1 MSRPKEFS
9 PAQLA
14 VFNEKYGNNIE
25 KTNVDLTEKYIVD
38 GIIPR
43 DGLTILAGAAKTGK
57 TTLAMQLIHDII
69 IQNTFLSKRIIHNE
83 ENPTKCLYITNE
95 DSASVCFSRLIAIF
109 GDDAGI
115 EAVDIAA
122 EVPFRYASGGLLD
135 FIEMKTEFGYNLFI
149 IDNFRSF
156 GIDAGIEKDFTGARL
171 TERMRWM
178 TDMCKELHISIILI
192 HHTKKDS
199 GNRGRNAADEF
210 AGSNVISSVSDSNV
224 VLSRTREPNKL
235 ILHCES
241 KIKSDENLVLTRSSS
256 PLRFSAEDLNK
267 AERDSEKA
275 EYLKTGIHQIFQ
287 KIFESSSIFECR
299 MSDLLHIAEENGIK
313 LYTCSEKSPDN
324 VKARSVALQLKRYTE
339 CIYNV
344 DRITYTSRRFNNKV
358 TYKFEKLREEA
369 DEDETTEKIELK
381 AV

>member
-1 MSRPKEFS
+1 MNRPKEFS

-14 VFNEKYGNNIE
+14 VFNERYGNNIE
-25 KTNVDLTEKYIVD
+25 KTNVDLIEKYIVD

-69 IQNTFLSKRIIHNE
+69 TQNTFLSKRIIRNE

-156 GIDAGIEKDFTGARL
+156 GIDSGIEKDFTGARL

-178 TDMCKELHISIILI
+178 TDMCKELHISIVLI

-210 AGSNVISSVSDSNV
+210 AGSNVISSVSDSNI
-224 VLSRTREPNKL
+224 VLSRTREQNKL

-256 PLRFSAEDLNK
+256 PLRFTAEDLDQSK
-267 AERDSEKA
+267 RDAEKA

-287 KIFESSSIFECR
+287 KIFETDSVFECR
-299 MSDLLHIAEENGIK
+299 MAELIEIAEKNSIQIYSGNQNSPAN
-313 LYTCSEKSPDN
+313 TKS
-324 VKARSVALQLKRYTE
+324 RSVAVQISRFREQIYTVD
-339 CIYNV
+339 NV
-344 DRITYTSRRFNNKV
+344 TYTSRRSNGN
-358 TYKFEKLREEA
+358 TIYKFVLERKEAEDDEA
-369 DEDETTEKIELK
+369 DRKI
-381 AV
+381 AS

>member
-14 VFNEKYGNNIE
+14 VFNERYGNNIE

-57 TTLAMQLIHDII
+57 TTLAMQLMHDII
-69 IQNTFLSKRIIHNE
+69 TQNTFLNKRIIHNE

-95 DSASVCFSRLIAIF
+95 DSASVCFSRLIEIF

-115 EAVDIAA
+115 EDVDIAA

-178 TDMCKELHISIILI
+178 TDMCKELHISIVLI

-267 AERDSEKA
+267 AERDAEKQ
-275 EYLKTGIHQIFQ
+275 EYLKTGIHAVFQ
-287 KIFESSSIFECR
+287 KIFETDSIFECR
-299 MSDLLHIAEENGIK
+299 MAELIEIAEKNSIQIYSGNQNSPAN
-313 LYTCSEKSPDN
+313 TKS
-324 VKARSVALQLKRYTE
+324 RSVAVQISRFREQIYTVD
-339 CIYNV
+339 NV
-344 DRITYTSRRFNNKV
+344 TYTSRRSNGQ
-358 TYKFEKLREEA
+358 TLYKFILEGKEGEQ
-369 DEDETTEKIELK
+369 DETNQK
-381 AV
+381 AAS

>member
-1 MSRPKEFS
+1 
-9 PAQLA
+9 
-14 VFNEKYGNNIE
+14 
-25 KTNVDLTEKYIVD
+25 
-38 GIIPR
+38 
-43 DGLTILAGAAKTGK
+43 
-57 TTLAMQLIHDII
+57 
-69 IQNTFLSKRIIHNE
+69 
-83 ENPTKCLYITNE
+83 
-95 DSASVCFSRLIAIF
+95 
-109 GDDAGI
+109 
-115 EAVDIAA
+115 
-122 EVPFRYASGGLLD
+122 
-135 FIEMKTEFGYNLFI
+135 
-149 IDNFRSF
+149 
-156 GIDAGIEKDFTGARL
+156 
-171 TERMRWM
+171 M

-267 AERDSEKA
+267 AERDAEKA

-324 VKARSVALQLKRYTE
+324 VKARSVALQLNRYTE

>member
-14 VFNEKYGNNIE
+14 VFNERYGNNIE
-25 KTNVDLTEKYIVD
+25 KTNVDLTEKYIID
-38 GIIPR
+38 GIVPR
-43 DGLTILAGAAKTGK
+43 DGLTILAGAAKAGK

-69 IQNTFLSKRIIHNE
+69 TQKTFLNKRIIHNE
-83 ENPTKCLYITNE
+83 KNSTKCLYITNE
-95 DSASVCFSRLIAIF
+95 DSASVCFSRLMAIF

-156 GIDAGIEKDFTGARL
+156 GIDSGIERDFTGARL

-210 AGSNVISSVSDSNV
+210 AGSNVISSVSDSNII
-224 VLSRTREPNKL
+224 LSRTREQNRL
-235 ILHCES
+235 VLHCES

-256 PLRFSAEDLNK
+256 LSASPPRISTSPNATPSGKNISSLASTLFFKKSSILVRLLSVECPIYYTLQKKMGLNCIQAVKILQRIRKAGQLRFRLTDL
-267 AERDSEKA
+267 
-275 EYLKTGIHQIFQ
+275 
-287 KIFESSSIFECR
+287 
-299 MSDLLHIAEENGIK
+299 EN
-313 LYTCSEKSPDN
+313 
-324 VKARSVALQLKRYTE
+324 RYT
-339 CIYNV
+339 V
-344 DRITYTSRRFNNKV
+344 
-358 TYKFEKLREEA
+358 
-369 DEDETTEKIELK
+369 
-381 AV
+381 

>member
-69 IQNTFLSKRIIHNE
+69 TQNTFLNKRIIRNE

-95 DSASVCFSRLIAIF
+95 DSSSVCFSRLLAIF

-156 GIDAGIEKDFTGARL
+156 GIDSGIEKDFTGARL

-210 AGSNVISSVSDSNV
+210 AGSNVISSVSDSNI
-224 VLSRTREPNKL
+224 VLSRTRDPNKL

-241 KIKSDENLVLTRSSS
+241 KIKSDENLILTRSSS
-256 PLRFSAEDLNK
+256 PLRFTAEDLNQ
-267 AERDSEKA
+267 AEHDAEKQ
-275 EYLKTGIHQIFQ
+275 EYLKTGIHAVFQ
-287 KIFESSSIFECR
+287 KIFETDSVFECR
-299 MSDLLHIAEENGIK
+299 MSDLIKFADENGIQI
-313 LYTCSEKSPDN
+313 YVGNQNSPANTKS
-324 VKARSVALQLKRYTE
+324 RSVAVQISRFREQIYTVD
-339 CIYNV
+339 NV
-344 DRITYTSRRFNNKV
+344 TYTSRRSNGN
-358 TYKFEKLREEA
+358 TIYKFVLERKEA
-369 DEDETTEKIELK
+369 DDDETIKK
-381 AV
+381 FAS

>member
-9 PAQLA
+9 PAQLTI
-14 VFNEKYGNNIE
+14 FNERYGNNIE
-25 KTNVDLTEKYIVD
+25 KTNIDLTEKYIVD
-38 GIIPR
+38 GIVPR

-69 IQNTFLSKRIIHNE
+69 TQTTFLGKRIIHNE
-83 ENPTKCLYITNE
+83 EIPTKCLYITNE
-95 DSASVCFSRLIAIF
+95 DSSSVCFSRLLAIF

-115 EAVDIAA
+115 EGVDVAA

-156 GIDAGIEKDFTGARL
+156 GIDSGIEKDFTGARL

-210 AGSNVISSVSDSNV
+210 AGSNVISSVSDSNI
-224 VLSRTREPNKL
+224 VLSRTREQNKL

-241 KIKSDENLVLTRSSS
+241 KIKSDENLILTRSSS
-256 PLRFSAEDLNK
+256 PLRFTAEDLNQS
-267 AERDSEKA
+267 ERDAEKA

-287 KIFESSSIFECR
+287 KIFDSGLVFECR
-299 MSDLLHIAEENGIK
+299 IAELIKIAEENGIQ
-313 LYTCSEKSPDN
+313 LYSGSANSPANTKS
-324 VKARSVALQLKRYTE
+324 RSVAVQISRFRE
-339 CIYNV
+339 QIYSVDNV
-344 DRITYTSRRFNNKV
+344 TYTSRRSNGQ
-358 TYKFEKLREEA
+358 TIYKFSLERKEGEQDEA
-369 DEDETTEKIELK
+369 DREI
-381 AV
+381 AS

>member
-14 VFNEKYGNNIE
+14 IFNEKYGNNIE

-43 DGLTILAGAAKTGK
+43 DGLTILAGSAKTGK

-69 IQNTFLSKRIIHNE
+69 TQTTFIGKRIIHNE
-83 ENPTKCLYITNE
+83 ESPTKCLYITNE
-95 DSASVCFSRLIAIF
+95 DSASICFSRLIEIF

-115 EAVDIAA
+115 EAVDVAA

-156 GIDAGIEKDFTGARL
+156 GIDSGIENDFTGARL

-199 GNRGRNAADEF
+199 GNKGRNAADEF
-210 AGSNVISSVSDSNV
+210 AGSNVISSVSDSNI

-256 PLRFSAEDLNK
+256 PLRFAAEDLNK
-267 AERDSEKA
+267 AERDAEKQ

-287 KIFESSSIFECR
+287 KLFETDSILECR
-299 MSDLLHIAEENGIK
+299 MSDLLHIAEENSIK
-313 LYTCSEKSPDN
+313 LYTCSDKSPDN

-344 DRITYTSRRFNNKV
+344 DNITYTSKRFNNKV
-358 TYKFEKLREEA
+358 TYRFEKLREEA
-369 DEDETTEKIELK
+369 DEDETIKKI
-381 AV
+381 AS

>member
-14 VFNEKYGNNIE
+14 IFNERYGNNIE

-38 GIIPR
+38 GIGPR

-69 IQNTFLSKRIIHNE
+69 TQNTFLNKRIIHNE

-95 DSASVCFSRLIAIF
+95 DSASICFSRLMTIF

-115 EAVDIAA
+115 EDVDIAA

-199 GNRGRNAADEF
+199 GNKGRNAADEF
-210 AGSNVISSVSDSNV
+210 AGSNVISSVSDSNI
-224 VLSRTREPNKL
+224 VLSRTRESNKL

-256 PLRFSAEDLNK
+256 PLRFTAEDLNK
-267 AERDSEKA
+267 AECEAERQ
-275 EYLKTGIHQIFQ
+275 EYLKSGIHAVFQ
-287 KIFESSSIFECR
+287 KIFETDSIFECR
-299 MSDLLHIAEENGIK
+299 MTELIEIAEKNGIQI
-313 LYTCSEKSPDN
+313 YTGNQNSPANTKS
-324 VKARSVALQLKRYTE
+324 RSVAVQINRFRE
-339 CIYNV
+339 QIYSV
-344 DRITYTSRRFNNKV
+344 DNITYTSRRSNGQ
-358 TYKFEKLREEA
+358 TLYKFEKLRGEA
-369 DEDETTEKIELK
+369 DRDETIEKI
-381 AV
+381 AS